1 MQVDAVVALRFLID
15 ALDAQQLPQ
24 VKAVLPGLLNEI
36 FGLMNK
42 VLTGPSGSADK
53 AQAGPIKR
61 QTDLHNAISMEEIP
75 ILALTSICL
84 FVCFVGW

>member
-1 MQVDAVVALRFLID
+1 MHAYLQVQFLLSFVVQWEVQVQVDAVVALRFLID

-42 VLTGPSGSADK
+42 VLARPSGTAVQ
-53 AQAGPIKR
+53 AQAVLIER
-61 QTDLHNAISMEEIP
+61 H
-75 ILALTSICL
+75 
-84 FVCFVGW
+84 